1 MGKPVVLAEG
11 PAKIIAKGDLFHVD
25 CGIAEAPFVAY
36 TPHDLLATIALAR
49 AAYDGWAKGGATVRR
64 AKRAGHQA
72 ASRGE

>member
-36 TPHDLLATIALAR
+36 TPHDLLATIASAQ
-49 AAYDGWAKGGATVRR
+49 AVYDQWTKAGAVVRR
-64 AKRAGHQA
+64 TRRQ
-72 ASRGE
+72 